1 MADIQIEIQGQGAIA
16 LTGAPSAIAAA
27 QDLFTDC
34 GLTGNYEIDSEP
46 GREGTVTAM
55 IIGIG
60 DNTVT
65 AAEKILQWYQEH
77 KQDKSGQA
85 IEKAV
90 IVGQNG
96 QRLLLE
102 DATLAEIGQILEE

>member
-1 MADIQIEIQGQGAIA
+1 MADIQIEIQGQGANA
-16 LTGAPSAIAAA
+16 LTAAPSAIAAA

-46 GREGTVTAM
+46 EREGTVTAT
-55 IIGIG
+55 IIETG
-60 DNTVT
+60 DNTAT
-65 AAEKILQWYQEH
+65 AAEKILQWYQDY
-77 KQDKSGQA
+77 KQGKTGQA

-102 DATLAEIGQILEE
+102 DATSAEIAQILEG